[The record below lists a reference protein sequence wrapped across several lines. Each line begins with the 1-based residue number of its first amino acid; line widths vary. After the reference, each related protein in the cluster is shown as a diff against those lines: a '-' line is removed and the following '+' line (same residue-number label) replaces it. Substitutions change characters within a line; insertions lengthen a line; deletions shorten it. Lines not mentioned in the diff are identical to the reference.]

1 MNIGTIVVNKSGGTE
16 RCQVVNT
23 FGSDAVVLRSLEYHS
38 LADFVAQISALQ
50 ELIPYKPSWSDA
62 PKWATYLGM
71 DKSGM
76 WNWYENIPTK
86 FEDAYVPN
94 GGRSIAAGYS
104 LYWENSLEGRK
115 EEQDVQ
121 VEDKLRDEIEK
132 LTNENQELTEALEK
146 ASMIIASLCP
156 DIVEIAKEM
165 LANELTKDILASK
178 KEESCK

>member
-23 FGSDAVVLRSLEYHS
+23 FGSDAVVLRSLEHHW

-62 PKWATYLGM
+62 PKWAKYLAM

-76 WNWYENIPTK
+76 WNWYENTPTK

-94 GGRSIAAGYS
+94 GGRSITAGYS
-104 LYWENSLEGRK
+104 LYWENSLEGRRQEQ
-115 EEQDVQ
+115 EE
-121 VEDKLRDEIEK
+121 EK
-132 LTNENQELTEALEK
+132 
-146 ASMIIASLCP
+146 
-156 DIVEIAKEM
+156 
-165 LANELTKDILASK
+165 
-178 KEESCK
+178 